1 MFSIKEY
8 VYDIIRD
15 RTDENGK
22 VRNRL
27 DTVDTYL
34 TNIKG
39 DTKYLLFNK
48 RQSTNIYER
57 EWDVLLL
64 LDCMTTDM
72 VQEVKGE
79 YDFLDNVG
87 THRTPGTCS
96 GEWMRRTFN
105 SSYSEEMSN
114 TVHVSSNTST
124 ERMLNEDDFRILDE
138 VWIDGWSEE
147 IGTIPAREVTNRAIH
162 YGRKFDQYDRMII
175 HYMQPHLPFVEKDIN
190 SNQVT
195 PVGTKGGGLNLEELK
210 QEGYSDKEL
219 WDASVDNLR
228 YVLDDVS
235 LLLHNI
241 DAEKV
246 VISSDHGQAFG
257 DEGIYG
263 HPGNTYIDDL
273 TEVPWVV
280 TSASDERTYETEYEP
295 QSDRSQSES
304 DIEDKLRSLGYL

>member
-8 VYDIIRD
+8 VYDVIRD

-72 VQEVKGE
+72 VQEIKRE

-105 SSYSEEMSN
+105 SSYSE
-114 TVHVSSNTST
+114 
-124 ERMLNEDDFRILDE
+124 
-138 VWIDGWSEE
+138 
-147 IGTIPAREVTNRAIH
+147 
-162 YGRKFDQYDRMII
+162 
-175 HYMQPHLPFVEKDIN
+175 
-190 SNQVT
+190 
-195 PVGTKGGGLNLEELK
+195 
-210 QEGYSDKEL
+210 
-219 WDASVDNLR
+219 
-228 YVLDDVS
+228 
-235 LLLHNI
+235 
-241 DAEKV
+241 
-246 VISSDHGQAFG
+246 
-257 DEGIYG
+257 
-263 HPGNTYIDDL
+263 
-273 TEVPWVV
+273 
-280 TSASDERTYETEYEP
+280 
-295 QSDRSQSES
+295 
-304 DIEDKLRSLGYL
+304 